1 MDKDYLRGDMYYA
14 ELGEGIGSEQNGRRP
29 VLIIQN
35 NVGNKHGSTVIVA
48 ALTSEIESKAKLPVH
63 YLIRAENGL
72 QSDSLI
78 LFEQIRTID
87 KQRLENFIGH
97 IYEKHFAKIDTAI
110 AISLGLMDT
119 VHPKTPI
126 CLCGSCSKRLF
137 ETGAFFLKKISVTD
151 GEKCT
156 YCKQRS
162 GNIYEVSVKII
173 KEE

>member
-1 MDKDYLRGDMYYA
+1 MYYA
-14 ELGEGIGSEQNGRRP
+14 ELGEGVGSEQNGRRP

-87 KQRLENFIGH
+87 KQRLKERMG
-97 IYEKHFAKIDTAI
+97 
-110 AISLGLMDT
+110 SL
-119 VHPKTPI
+119 
-126 CLCGSCSKRLF
+126 
-137 ETGAFFLKKISVTD
+137 D
-151 GEKCT
+151 GECMGMVDKAL
-156 YCKQRS
+156 S
-162 GNIYEVSVKII
+162 VSFGLS
-173 KEE
+173 

>member
-1 MDKDYLRGDMYYA
+1 MDKEYLRGDMYYA
-14 ELGEGIGSEQNGRRP
+14 ELGEGIGSEQNGKRP

-72 QSDSLI
+72 KSDSLI

-87 KQRLENFIGH
+87 KQRLANFIGH
-97 IYEKHFAKIDTAI
+97 ISEEHFAKIDTAI
-110 AISLGLMDT
+110 AISLGVMDT
-119 VHPKTPI
+119 VHPKAPI

-137 ETGAFFLKKISVTD
+137 ETGAFILKKISVTG

-156 YCKQRS
+156 YCKQRR
-162 GNIYEVSVKII
+162 GNVYEVSVKII